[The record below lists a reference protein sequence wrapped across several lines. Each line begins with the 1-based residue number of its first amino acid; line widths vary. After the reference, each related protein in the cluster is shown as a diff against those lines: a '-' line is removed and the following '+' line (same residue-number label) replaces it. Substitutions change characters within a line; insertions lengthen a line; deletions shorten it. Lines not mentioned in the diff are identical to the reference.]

1 MPRLVRAS
9 RIVLIA
15 GAVLCAAAAVGP
27 VWAVRAGIG
36 LAIAT
41 GAVAVVLA
49 FKHLRQVR
57 REHAARLLALTKDHG
72 SALSAERTRNAEVVQ
87 VLTDRV
93 QAATDRASKQQIR
106 IGQLNTTVTELTG
119 DNARLRSEVKSR
131 DVTIAGLRETVRSR
145 DTEIQLLR
153 ADLDLEAIDAP
164 VGDVQQLPRHLRG
177 EQNEVAA
184 EELWS
189 DADHP
194 TVVDMRP
201 VESPLPNYEVDL
213 DRKQA

>member
-1 MPRLVRAS
+1 VR
-9 RIVLIA
+9 I
-15 GAVLCAAAAVGP
+15 
-27 VWAVRAGIG
+27 GIG

-49 FKHLRQVR
+49 LKHLRQVR
-57 REHAARLLALTKDHG
+57 REHAARLLTLTKDHG

-93 QAATDRASKQQIR
+93 QAATDRSAKQQIR
-106 IGQLNTTVTELTG
+106 IGELNTRVTELTG
-119 DNARLRSEVKSR
+119 DNARLRSELKSR

-153 ADLDLEAIDAP
+153 ADLDLEAVDAP
-164 VGDVQQLPRHLRG
+164 VGEVQQLPRHLRG
-177 EQNEVAA
+177 EQA
-184 EELWS
+184 EEPASELWT

-201 VESPLPNYEVDL
+201 VEAPLPNYEVDL
-213 DRKQA
+213 DRKHA